1 MLHVSSNRIESLRGL
16 DAFGHLTY
24 LSMRKNLVRAVD
36 SIDAMMFVRYLDISD
51 NRLLSLEGMAALP
64 NLETLIVAKN
74 MIRSISGLEA
84 LERLS
89 LLDLRFNCI
98 QNLDGLPDK
107 LSRTI
112 GSLYLDSNPIVEP
125 VNLLF
130 LRPFTNVDSLSLVDT
145 PMGKKLGKK
154 GYMLLTQS

>member
-24 LSMRKNLVRAVD
+24 LSMRKNLVRAID
-36 SIDAMMFVRYLDISD
+36 SIDTMKFVRYLDISD
-51 NRLLSLEGMAALP
+51 NRLLSLEGIAALP
-64 NLETLIVAKN
+64 RLETLIAPKN
-74 MIRSISGLEA
+74 MIRSVSGLEE

-89 LLDLRFNCI
+89 LLDLRFNCV

-107 LSRTI
+107 LSRTVS
-112 GSLYLDSNPIVEP
+112 SLYMDGNPIIEP

-130 LRPFTNVDSLSLVDT
+130 LRPFTNVDSLSVADT
-145 PMGKKLGKK
+145 PMGKKLVKK
-154 GYMLLTQS
+154 G

>member
-24 LSMRKNLVRAVD
+24 LGMRKNLLRAVD
-36 SIDAMMFVRYLDISD
+36 SIDKMKFVRYLDISD
-51 NRLLSLEGMAALP
+51 NRLLSLEGMASLP
-64 NLETLIVAKN
+64 GLETLIAAKN
-74 MIRSISGLEA
+74 MIRSLSGLEE

-107 LSRTI
+107 LSRTLS
-112 GSLYLDSNPIVEP
+112 SLYMDSNPIVEV

-130 LRPFTNVDSLSLVDT
+130 LRPFTNIDSLSLADT
-145 PMGKKLGKK
+145 PMGKKIGKK
-154 GYMLLTQS
+154 G